1 MLNLPDT
8 PTTAIVIGG
17 GPAGLIA
24 AEILAQ
30 NHVTV
35 SLYEAMPSVGRK
47 LLVAGA
53 SGLNLTHSEPF
64 PQFLARYG
72 KQQTTLQP
80 ILTAFGPQHLRD
92 WAETLG
98 VPTFVGSSGRVFP
111 VSMTAAA
118 LLYRWRARLQQL
130 GVKIFT
136 HHRWLGWN
144 TDQSLRF
151 QTPDGEKTTVAPLV
165 IFALGGG
172 SWQQLGSNAAW
183 VAPFQAR
190 GIPIAPLRPANCGF
204 NVAWSEPFRQ
214 KFAGQPLK
222 TISATCGQTPP
233 QRGELVITQHGIE
246 GSLVYAFSAA
256 LRDQLEQH
264 GQATLTLDLL
274 PDWSH
279 DRLVQ
284 KLSQPRGTRS
294 LASFLGRISD
304 LKGVKLGLLWEFCP
318 SQVRGTPQE
327 LAGACK
333 SLPIPLVSPRPLDE
347 AISTA
352 GGVSFSALDDR
363 LMLRDIPGTFCVGE
377 MLDWEAPTG
386 GYLLTACFATGVW
399 AAHGALQWLHSLK

>member
-1 MLNLPDT
+1 MLNLSAYPK
-8 PTTAIVIGG
+8 TAIIIGG

-30 NHVTV
+30 NHIRVT
-35 SLYEAMPSVGRK
+35 LYERMPSVGRK

-64 PQFLARYG
+64 ANLLARYG
-72 KQQTTLQP
+72 AQQTTLQP
-80 ILTAFGPQHLRD
+80 ILAAFGPQQLRQ
-92 WAETLG
+92 WAENLG

-111 VSMTAAA
+111 VSMTAAD
-118 LLYRWRARLQQL
+118 LLYRWRAHLQRL
-130 GVKIFT
+130 GVQIFT
-136 HHRWLGWN
+136 RHQWLGWN
-144 TDQSLRF
+144 EDQSLRL
-151 QTPDGEKTTVAPLV
+151 QTPHGEKSAAAHAV

-172 SWQQLGSNAAW
+172 SWQHLGSNAAW
-183 VAPFQAR
+183 VTPFKAR
-190 GIPIAPLRPANCGF
+190 GVPIAPLRPANCGF
-204 NVAWSEPFRQ
+204 NVAWSEHFRQ
-214 KFAGQPLK
+214 RFAGQPVK
-222 TISATCGQTPP
+222 TVTATCGQTPA

-246 GSLVYAFSAA
+246 GSLVYTFSAS
-256 LRDQLEQH
+256 LRDQLEQR
-264 GQATLTLDLL
+264 GQAALTLDLL
-274 PDWSH
+274 PDWSFE
-279 DRLVQ
+279 RLTQ

-318 SQVRGTPQE
+318 PQVRANPQE

-333 SLPIPLVSPRPLDE
+333 SLAIPLVSPRPLDE

-352 GGVSFSALDDR
+352 GGISFSALDDR
-363 LMLRDIPGTFCVGE
+363 LMLRDIPGTFCAGE

-399 AAHGALQWLHSLK
+399 AARGALKWLQA